1 MIGVLV
7 IADSGASLQRLSNV
21 LRELP
26 DVHIVRHC
34 SGGAPVGP
42 TVAAAAPDVVLLD
55 ELRWP
60 GMTVRRIVEISEHSP
75 ARVIVCASRLEAAW
89 LADALRA
96 GASALVP
103 QSADAV
109 TLGIVMREVVLAD
122 AFETSIDQAVAAA

>member
-1 MIGVLV
+1 VIGVLV
-7 IADSGASLQRLSNV
+7 IADNGASLQRLSNF
-21 LRELP
+21 LSELP
-26 DVHIVRHC
+26 DVHIVRYC

-42 TVAAAAPDVVLLD
+42 TVVAAAPDVVLLD

-60 GMTVRRIVEISEHSP
+60 GMTVRRIAEITELSR

-103 QSADAV
+103 QSADAA